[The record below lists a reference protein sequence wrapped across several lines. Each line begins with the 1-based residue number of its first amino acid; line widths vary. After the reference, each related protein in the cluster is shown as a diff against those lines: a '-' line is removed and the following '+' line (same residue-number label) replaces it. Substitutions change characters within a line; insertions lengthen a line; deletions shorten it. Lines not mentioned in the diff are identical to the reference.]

1 MFLGKKETE
10 EPSNSVSTQ
19 LLSANSGGEH
29 CNLAQ
34 KWKKTPKLENNNK
47 HLGASAILI
56 PTNPAHFLQLFLLSM
71 RKTALLNCA
80 TPLLS
85 RPFSSLSCFT
95 PNRSLYRYSAIC
107 YREDNFLR
115 SFIFLLA
122 SCFLLDF
129 ILRFL
134 AMA

>member
-1 MFLGKKETE
+1 MFLGKKITE

-56 PTNPAHFLQLFLLSM
+56 PINPALFAAILSLDE
-71 RKTALLNCA
+71 KNC
-80 TPLLS
+80 TLEL
-85 RPFSSLSCFT
+85 RNTIVVSSV
-95 PNRSLYRYSAIC
+95 
-107 YREDNFLR
+107 
-115 SFIFLLA
+115 
-122 SCFLLDF
+122 
-129 ILRFL
+129 
-134 AMA
+134 